1 MLHVAD
7 TNQLLTQPSGLSA
20 HGGAKGNEDMGG
32 QPRAPGGGCS
42 ATSFLQGFWE
52 RVALTGKTELKAMLP
67 ECQWWPHR
75 VPLVCLCQS
84 LTAP

>member
-32 QPRAPGGGCS
+32 QPQGARRGLFGH
-42 ATSFLQGFWE
+42 FLPAGLLGAGSSNRE
-52 RVALTGKTELKAMLP
+52 DGIEGHVA
-67 ECQWWPHR
+67 
-75 VPLVCLCQS
+75 
-84 LTAP
+84 